1 MSETHCDEGG
11 ETAGETKKPCKFLSV
26 KEAAEF
32 LGLKRST
39 LDHYRW
45 VGGGPRYRKHGGR
58 VKYTEPDLEA
68 WSESRQFQDTATR
81 VR

>member
-1 MSETHCDEGG
+1 MTQDDRKDDEVDS
-11 ETAGETKKPCKFLSV
+11 ARCKFLNV
-26 KEAAEF
+26 AEAADY

-58 VKYTEPDLEA
+58 VKYLKRDLEA

>member
-1 MSETHCDEGG
+1 MGRDDDNPDSESEKGRCQ
-11 ETAGETKKPCKFLSV
+11 FLNV
-26 KEAAEF
+26 EAAAEY

-58 VKYTEPDLEA
+58 VKYLQSDLEA
-68 WSESRQFQDTATR
+68 WSESRQFEDTATR

>member
-1 MSETHCDEGG
+1 MKRDDDEN
-11 ETAGETKKPCKFLSV
+11 EKTTCKFLSV
-26 KEAAEF
+26 EEAAHY

-58 VKYTEPDLEA
+58 VKYTQAELDR
-68 WSESRQFQDTATR
+68 WSESRRFADTATR
-81 VR
+81 AP

>member
-1 MSETHCDEGG
+1 MSDGNG
-11 ETAGETKKPCKFLSV
+11 ENTEEQKKNGCKFLSV
-26 KEAAEF
+26 KEAADY

-45 VGGGPRYRKHGGR
+45 IGGGPRYRKHGGR
-58 VKYTEPDLEA
+58 VKYTAPDLDQ